1 MSATLTTAPPPRQ
14 LTDEEIATYQRDGIV
29 CVRQA
34 FDAAWIEELRDLV
47 AQDMAKP
54 SGMVKDINAKGASGF
69 FFGDTFVCHHVEGF
83 KRAVFD
89 GPGAA
94 LAGQAMGASKVNLLF
109 DQILVKEPNTSTPTL
124 WHHDAPYWPVAGDQV
139 CTLWLALDP
148 VTRDS
153 GAVEYVKGSHRWGRR
168 FKAVSFDPNQQY
180 EEELPPV
187 PDIDGNRAD
196 YDIVYFDLAPGD
208 ITLHHGLTLHGAPP
222 NGRADQRRRAY
233 IQRFTG
239 DDVTYNPRPNLQKM
253 LREPGVAPGA
263 PLDCDLFPV
272 VWQS

>member
-1 MSATLTTAPPPRQ
+1 M
-14 LTDEEIATYQRDGIV
+14 
-29 CVRQA
+29 
-34 FDAAWIEELRDLV
+34 
-47 AQDMAKP
+47 
-54 SGMVKDINAKGASGF
+54 
-69 FFGDTFVCHHVEGF
+69 
-83 KRAVFD
+83 
-89 GPGAA
+89 
-94 LAGQAMGASKVNLLF
+94 
-109 DQILVKEPNTSTPTL
+109 
-124 WHHDAPYWPVAGDQV
+124 
-139 CTLWLALDP
+139 
-148 VTRDS
+148 
-153 GAVEYVKGSHRWGRR
+153 
-168 FKAVSFDPNQQY
+168 
-180 EEELPPV
+180 

-253 LREPGVAPGA
+253 LRDPGVAPGA